1 MNSIFSMLYSD
12 VMKWNTSWMKKEL
25 SSDIS
30 KALNTVE
37 RFESEFSEIT
47 QRFHTMLADGK
58 DLENTLRSC
67 GVEVS
72 TLSDL
77 FFGGLNFRWTKSF
90 SGRNFRQ
97 QARFSASLSA
107 LILTD
112 EAKITE
118 KQTHSL
124 HRSKITNGIKPKLFP
139 NKSNNSEMILPLDF
153 LLI

>member
-77 FFGGLNFRWTKSF
+77 FFGGLNFRWTKF
-90 SGRNFRQ
+90 SV
-97 QARFSASLSA
+97 
-107 LILTD
+107 D
-112 EAKITE
+112 
-118 KQTHSL
+118 
-124 HRSKITNGIKPKLFP
+124 
-139 NKSNNSEMILPLDF
+139 
-153 LLI
+153 